1 MKYLVLI
8 TIFSLL
14 FIGCGYKPSST
25 YTKKS
30 INQKVYVGIEVN
42 PKEPTNI
49 PFIKDSMIEAVVSR
63 FHSRAVSK
71 ESADTVIN
79 IELKSVNFTPL
90 TYDSNGYVT
99 AYRALISLVIKYGK
113 PNESPN
119 LFYASGEYDF
129 NIEPNSVISDTNR
142 QDAIKNASA
151 KAIDSFISYLSSKGA
166 LLK

>member
-1 MKYLVLI
+1 MKRLVVI
-8 TIFSLL
+8 TIFSLF

-30 INQKVYVGIEVN
+30 INQNVYVGIEVN

-63 FHSRAVSK
+63 FHSRVVDK
-71 ESADTVIN
+71 NSADTVIN
-79 IELKSVNFTPL
+79 IELKNVSFTPL

-99 AYRALISLVIKYGK
+99 AYRAVTTLVFKYGK
-113 PNESPN
+113 PNEPQN

-129 NIEPNSVISDTNR
+129 NIEPNSVISDSNR

-166 LLK
+166 LIK